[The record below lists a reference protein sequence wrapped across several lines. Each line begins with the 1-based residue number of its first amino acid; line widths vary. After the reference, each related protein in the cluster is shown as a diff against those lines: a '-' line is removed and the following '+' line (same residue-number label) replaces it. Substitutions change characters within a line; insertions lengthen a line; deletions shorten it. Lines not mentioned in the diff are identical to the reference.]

1 MATST
6 TNIIKVKEPLQ
17 QGDTFTLRF
26 QYKENDTAA
35 DLPEGIDLI
44 AALYDRKWNV
54 LQSAKLSDGT
64 IQSLNNHVYA
74 MDVTHE
80 SSMNMTSVVY
90 LEVSLANSS
99 LTSVDH
105 AKQIIQYEFETRK
118 NNNLL

>member
-1 MATST
+1 MATT
-6 TNIIKVKEPLQ
+6 NNIIKVSEPLQ

-26 QYKENDTAA
+26 QYKENGTSV

-44 AALYDRKWNV
+44 AALYDRKWNL
-54 LQSAKLSDGT
+54 LQSAKTSDGT
-64 IQSLNNHVYA
+64 LQSLGDHIYA

-80 SSMNMTSVVY
+80 SSMKMTGTVY
-90 LEVSLANSS
+90 LEVSLASATLS
-99 LTSVDH
+99 SVDH